1 MAERRIAWTVAD
13 EQDARHEGE
22 VVVMP
27 AWRPDL
33 ELNPDA
39 AFTIVLTEEPLPPDA
54 APPPRGMIVCAP
66 ATPVRLPSVVAEERT
81 TYRVGQPSSPLRLPK
96 RALAAYAAGTVL
108 APAPLSTTVRDVF
121 GGDEPRL
128 DLLARQTIARG
139 SGAARYWETL
149 RTILSW
155 PGAAPRRQAP
165 RRIRARLAEALRA
178 APAPPPDAAAAIERL
193 RRIAGGEAPD
203 EVAASPAELR
213 EDAAL
218 LRCLAEQ
225 PDAAR
230 ELAAMR
236 AYLDGAAPGDAARDL
251 LSDRAF
257 LREQLSFATLLTEPH
272 QLTSLRASFEQFR
285 DEYVRAYIE
294 QHLCHWS
301 AWDRLREQLAEGAP
315 AVDALTRL
323 NTLRALGRPL
333 GEDEI
338 AAYAALTGEPACARR
353 DLAADLQQQA
363 RCPACGLAMIDVT
376 PAEEV
381 ARALRGVQAALGRQQ
396 ARLASE
402 AVRRILARGGE
413 RIDRF
418 LQVAQASDLA
428 GLAQV
433 LDDELLAFLGG
444 LLAEAP
450 APTPEALDLFET
462 LARDYPVITEEQ
474 IEAAS
479 EALRRLLRE
488 QLAAQRAADPARLPS
503 FRLAAESPAP

>member
-1 MAERRIAWTVAD
+1 VAERRITWTVAD
-13 EQDARHEGE
+13 EHDARHEGE
-22 VVVMP
+22 VVIMP

-33 ELNPDA
+33 ELDPDA

-54 APPPRGMIVCAP
+54 APPPRGVIVCAP

-96 RALAAYAAGTVL
+96 RGLAAYAAGTVL

-128 DLLARQTIARG
+128 DLLAHQAIAATSR
-139 SGAARYWETL
+139 AARYWETL
-149 RTILSW
+149 HAVLSW
-155 PGAAPRRQAP
+155 PDAPRRRTSP
-165 RRIRARLAEALRA
+165 RTRARLAEALRA
-178 APAPPPDAAAAIERL
+178 APAPPPDAGAAIERL

-213 EDAAL
+213 EDTAL

-225 PDAAR
+225 PQAAR
-230 ELAAMR
+230 ELVAMR
-236 AYLDGAAPGDAARDL
+236 AYLDGATPGEDARGL

-285 DEYVRAYIE
+285 DEYVRAYTE

-301 AWDRLREQLAEGAP
+301 AWDRLREQLDEGAP

-338 AAYAALTGEPACARR
+338 AAYSALTGEPACARR
-353 DLAADLQQQA
+353 DLAADLRQQA
-363 RCPACGLAMIDVT
+363 RCPACGLAMIDVA

-381 ARALRGVQAALGRQQ
+381 ERSLRGVQAALGRQQ